1 MIQEVKYILL
11 KVLDDQNIKYEIIN
25 LKKKLLKFVKFTF
38 TFYFNR
44 KSPQNDG
51 VKL

>member
-11 KVLDDQNIKYEIIN
+11 KVLGRSKYKMRNNN

>member
-25 LKKKLLKFVKFTF
+25 LKKKTF
-38 TFYFNR
+38 
-44 KSPQNDG
+44 KIC
-51 VKL
+51 